1 MGKEDFERDK
11 NGFITC
17 KFCSRLFFTKTVLEN
32 HLNIEHIL
40 LIKVKKEELCV
51 EEICEIDFNI
61 SSKMSSLNGSKP
73 QEMVIYNKTTSKD
86 RLAIKCTNQ
95 NTPHSAEIPNMN
107 IQKSEERINFDL
119 LETNLLQLADLLDQK
134 SHLGDEQQ
142 EIRDSKDASRSKQNS
157 NLQSHLGT
165 VIQHLSPKF
174 DKSSGQEDTPRLQ
187 FDVIYK
193 KLNSPEFTDDTK
205 TNFKFNNNEDDKTA
219 IPHLCKECPKSFRL
233 RRYLTFHIK
242 TIHKKRIMHPCSEC
256 KKSFGFKANLTTHID
271 TVHKKLKPFQCTE
284 CFYLFGQKVSLKKHI
299 NVIHKKE

>member
-32 HLNIEHIL
+32 HLKVEHIL
-40 LIKVKKEELCV
+40 LTKVKKEEQCD
-51 EEICEIDFNI
+51 EEMCEIDFNI
-61 SSKMSSLNGSKP
+61 NSKMSSLDGSKP
-73 QEMVIYNKTTSKD
+73 QEMVIYNKTPSRG
-86 RLAIKCTNQ
+86 RLAKKSTNQ
-95 NTPHSAEIPNMN
+95 NTLHSVEIPNIN
-107 IQKSEERINFDL
+107 IQKSEESINFNL
-119 LETNLLQLADLLDQK
+119 LETNLLQLADLLDQG
-134 SHLGDEQQ
+134 SHLGDDQQ
-142 EIRDSKDASRSKQNS
+142 EISESKDASRSQQNS
-157 NLQSHLGT
+157 DLQSHMGT
-165 VIQHLSPKF
+165 VIQSPEF
-174 DKSSGQEDTPRLQ
+174 DKSSDQEGTFQLQ
-187 FDVIYK
+187 FDVIHN
-193 KLNSPEFTDDTK
+193 KLNSSEFTDDTK
-205 TNFKFNNNEDDKTA
+205 VHLQFNNNEDDKTA